1 MLSLLTHSCYEFA
14 IFCNGGLT
22 LAIGRVSNCIRGTVP
37 GHSMRSQLVLRIAL
51 TPTYFFTCGLKEY

>member
-1 MLSLLTHSCYEFA
+1 M
-14 IFCNGGLT
+14 
-22 LAIGRVSNCIRGTVP
+22 AIGRVSNCIHGTVP